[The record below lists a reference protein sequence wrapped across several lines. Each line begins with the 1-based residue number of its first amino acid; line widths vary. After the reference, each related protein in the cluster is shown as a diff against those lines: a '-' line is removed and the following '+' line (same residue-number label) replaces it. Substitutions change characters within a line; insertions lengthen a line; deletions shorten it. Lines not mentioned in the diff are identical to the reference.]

1 MDSEPGFNKEP
12 APLFHCFNV
21 SVVDCRLLSQMK
33 GILWLKILISFIYL
47 REQTWGLS
55 SEDMYCLNLHIIIWD
70 DLVNV
75 DS

>member
-1 MDSEPGFNKEP
+1 MAENSD
-12 APLFHCFNV
+12 V
-21 SVVDCRLLSQMK
+21 
-33 GILWLKILISFIYL
+33 IYL

-75 DS
+75 DY